1 MIRIFNFLL
10 SRKMP
15 RYSII
20 SSDINVL
27 YDIITDSFKEEFDKL
42 DDDNYQDFKHQL
54 LDYYITNSN
63 NYYENKTIVE
73 NYGMLNALRLHNSQ
87 YGAYNIDDETDT
99 QVYNCLSYIIA
110 YEWFSDQ
117 YDSPKDII
125 RAYYLYIQDCKE
137 DEDDKENVLNDLS
150 ALAIHCN

>member
-1 MIRIFNFLL
+1 
-10 SRKMP
+10 MP

-20 SSDINVL
+20 SSDIDVL
-27 YDIITDSFKEEFDKL
+27 YDIITNEFKEEFDKL
-42 DDDNYQDFKHQL
+42 DKDNYADFKHQL
-54 LDYYITNSN
+54 LDSYITNSN

-73 NYGMLNALRLHNSQ
+73 NYGFLDALRLYSSQ
-87 YGAYNIDDETDT
+87 YGPFNIDDESDV
-99 QVYNCLSYIIA
+99 QVYNTLSYLIA

-125 RAYYLYIQDCKE
+125 RDYYQNIENSDDDDDDE
-137 DEDDKENVLNDLS
+137 DESNKENVLNELS

>member
-1 MIRIFNFLL
+1 
-10 SRKMP
+10 MP

-20 SSDINVL
+20 SSDIYVL
-27 YDIITDSFKEEFDKL
+27 YDIITNEFKEEFDKL
-42 DDDNYQDFKHQL
+42 DKDNYEDFKHQV
-54 LDYYITNSN
+54 LDSYITHSN

-73 NYGMLNALRLHNSQ
+73 NYGFLDALRLYSSQ
-87 YGAYNIDDETDT
+87 YGPFNIDDESDV
-99 QVYNCLSYIIA
+99 QVYNTLSYIIA

-125 RAYYLYIQDCKE
+125 RAYCNYIEDSKE
-137 DEDDKENVLNDLS
+137 EDDDKENVLNDLF